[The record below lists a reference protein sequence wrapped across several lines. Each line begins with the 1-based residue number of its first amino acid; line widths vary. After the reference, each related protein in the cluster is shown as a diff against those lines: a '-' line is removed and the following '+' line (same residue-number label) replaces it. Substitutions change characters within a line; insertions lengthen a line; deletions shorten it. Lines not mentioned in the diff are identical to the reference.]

1 MRVFCILLGKELRQ
15 FFLSPLAY
23 VVLVLFMLISGV
35 SFYAAVSVLTRTTSA
50 GSLVTFMF
58 GTVGFYISFFA
69 VFPLITMRLVAE
81 ERKLG
86 TIETML
92 TAPVRAS
99 QLVLSKYAAAVIFY
113 IVLWIPSLA
122 NLAIFQFISGGAAAL
137 PRGPL
142 IGSYTIVLLVGLFY
156 LAMGLFASS
165 LTRNQIIAAVL
176 ALAMILVHFLVG
188 FIAVKLSSTR
198 LLDAVDFFIY
208 FASIEH
214 LELFTSGLIDTR
226 PIVYYL
232 SLAAFFLVLS
242 HQVLEFRRWKT

>member
-1 MRVFCILLGKELRQ
+1 
-15 FFLSPLAY
+15 
-23 VVLVLFMLISGV
+23 V

-58 GTVGFYISFFA
+58 GTVGFYVSFFA

-113 IVLWIPSLA
+113 IVLWLPSLA
-122 NLAIFQFISGGAAAL
+122 NLAIFQFISGGAAVL
-137 PRGPL
+137 PSGPL
-142 IGSYTIVLLVGLFY
+142 IGSYAIVLLIGLFY
-156 LAMGLFASS
+156 LAVGLFASS

-198 LLDAVDFFIY
+198 MLDAADFFIY
-208 FASIEH
+208 LATIEH

-232 SLAAFFLVLS
+232 SLSAFFLVLA
-242 HQVLEFRRWKT
+242 HQALEFRRWKT